1 MPKIDIVLN
10 VEQIVE
16 NIRQLSEEDQR
27 KLAASVLQDR
37 NLEPFVEELED
48 MLACERA
55 AEEGP
60 AAPFSPEE
68 LKHI

>member
-27 KLAASVLQDR
+27 NLAASVLRDR
-37 NLEPFVEELED
+37 ALEPFVEELED
-48 MLACERA
+48 NLICERRQN
-55 AEEGP
+55 EP
-60 AAPFSPEE
+60 VVPS
-68 LKHI
+68 